1 MSVFIGGFSFL
12 NRMEN
17 INEAWIEIEGTR
29 KEVVPRTFESVHMK
43 YIINGNVPKE
53 LVNRIIEHSHE
64 KLCSVG
70 IMLTGFGMK
79 LTWELE
85 INKI

>member
-1 MSVFIGGFSFL
+1 
-12 NRMEN
+12 
-17 INEAWIEIEGTR
+17 
-29 KEVVPRTFESVHMK
+29 MK